1 MVDGGW
7 CYQDPVCLFV
17 LLYVML
23 SVRASEGDWRCTA
36 GCSKPPYLY
45 CCCFQVMTVKKRYE
59 VGLEKLQT
67 TESSVQGMQSELIEL
82 QPQLA
87 VAAKETEAAM
97 EVISRESAE
106 ADKV

>member
-1 MVDGGW
+1 
-7 CYQDPVCLFV
+7 
-17 LLYVML
+17 
-23 SVRASEGDWRCTA
+23 
-36 GCSKPPYLY
+36 
-45 CCCFQVMTVKKRYE
+45 MTVKKRYE

-67 TESSVQGMQSELIEL
+67 TESSVQGMQAELIEL

>member
-1 MVDGGW
+1 MVVCTLICSLCF
-7 CYQDPVCLFV
+7 CY
-17 LLYVML
+17 
-23 SVRASEGDWRCTA
+23 
-36 GCSKPPYLY
+36 
-45 CCCFQVMTVKKRYE
+45 FQVMTVKKRYE

-67 TESSVQGMQSELIEL
+67 TESSVQGMQAELIEL

-106 ADKV
+106 ADTV